1 MRLSAILAVLM
12 VVGFA
17 SQAGSQFNPVG
28 GAVGYD
34 PQIGTVMEGT
44 VHDVHPTIS
53 HDRRYVQITIGSG
66 VAEIIDITEFET
78 ITGGFF

>member
-1 MRLSAILAVLM
+1 MRLSVILALLI

-17 SQAGSQFNPVG
+17 SRTHSQ

-34 PQIGTVMEGT
+34 PEIGTVMEGV
-44 VHDVHPTIS
+44 VHDVRPIIS
-53 HDRRYVQITIGSG
+53 HDRRYVQITVGSG

-78 ITGGFF
+78 IVGGIY